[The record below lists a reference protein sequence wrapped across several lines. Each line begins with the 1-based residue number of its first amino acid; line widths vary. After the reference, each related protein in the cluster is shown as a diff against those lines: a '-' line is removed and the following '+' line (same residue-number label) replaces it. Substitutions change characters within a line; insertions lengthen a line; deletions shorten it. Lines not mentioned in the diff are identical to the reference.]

1 MSVRVVVVDAFTER
15 AFAGNPAAVCVVEG
29 EQDVPWMQN
38 VAREMNLAATAFVS
52 PARDGFAL
60 LWFSPKS
67 ELDLCG
73 HGTLAAAHVLW
84 EDGQLG
90 REDGACFLTRRGPLV
105 ARRDGGWIWIDFA
118 ADLAQPVRAGEALLR
133 ALGVAPTYVGKSSL
147 DYLMEVES
155 PVDVELIAPG
165 FALLR
170 TVPTR
175 GVIVTSRSP
184 GGEYDFVSR
193 FFAPRF
199 GIDEDPVTGSA
210 HCCLGPFWGYRLG
223 KTDLIARQLS
233 LRTGD
238 VRVRLRGDRVHVG
251 GHAKTVVRGQLADG

>member
-1 MSVRVVVVDAFTER
+1 MSLSIVVDSFTER
-15 AFAGNPAAVCVVEG
+15 AFAGNPAAVCILEA

-38 VAREMNLAATAFVS
+38 VAREMNLPATAFVS

-60 LWFSPKS
+60 RWFSPKS

-84 EDGQLG
+84 QDGYLP
-90 REDGACFLTRRGPLV
+90 REGDACFLTRSGRLV
-105 ARRDGGWIWIDFA
+105 AQREGDWIWIDFA
-118 ADLAQPVRAGEALLR
+118 ADPVQRMQADEALLR
-133 ALGVAPTYVGKSSL
+133 ALSVAPTYVGKSRL
-147 DYLMEVES
+147 DYLVEVET
-155 PVDVELIAPG
+155 PADVERFAPD

-175 GVIVTSRSP
+175 GVIVTSRASD
-184 GGEYDFVSR
+184 GRYDFVSR

-199 GIDEDPVTGSA
+199 GIDEDSVTGSA
-210 HCCLGPFWGYRLG
+210 HCCLGPFWGHRLG

-233 LRTGD
+233 ARSGEI
-238 VRVRLRGDRVHVG
+238 RVRLRGDRVHVG
-251 GHAKTVVRGQLADG
+251 GRAITVMRGQLVDG